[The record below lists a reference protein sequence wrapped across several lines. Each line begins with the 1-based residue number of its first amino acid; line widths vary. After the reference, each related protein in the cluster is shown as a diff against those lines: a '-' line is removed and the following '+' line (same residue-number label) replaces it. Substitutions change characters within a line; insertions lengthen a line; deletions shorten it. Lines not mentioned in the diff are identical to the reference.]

1 VLEPAVAAGSSLVY
15 AGDEPREV
23 VLADWL
29 RPGYDSFVAVANDVV
44 LGAYV
49 LRANYRGRGAH
60 VANAGYVVAPA
71 ARGRGIAR
79 SLCEHSVK
87 IARERGFRSIVFNYV
102 VSTNAAALAVWK
114 ACGFTVV
121 GTIPAAYSH
130 RDAGLV
136 DVHVMH
142 RFV

>member
-1 VLEPAVAAGSSLVY
+1 MKPATQT
-15 AGDEPREV
+15 
-23 VLADWL
+23 
-29 RPGYDSFVAVANDVV
+29 FVALDAGAI
-44 LGAYV
+44 LGAYY

-79 SLCEHSVK
+79 AMCEHS
-87 IARERGFRSIVFNYV
+87 IETAREHGFRSIVFNYV
-102 VSTNAAALAVWK
+102 VSTNAPALAVWK
-114 ACGFTVV
+114 SCGFQVV
-121 GTIPAAYSH
+121 GTIPAAFSH
-130 RDAGLV
+130 RAAGLV